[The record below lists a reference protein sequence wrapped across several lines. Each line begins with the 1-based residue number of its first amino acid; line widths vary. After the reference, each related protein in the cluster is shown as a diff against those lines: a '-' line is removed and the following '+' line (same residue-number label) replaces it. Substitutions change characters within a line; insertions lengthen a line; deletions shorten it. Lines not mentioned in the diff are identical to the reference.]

1 MLWKQKVRIECIG
14 LHILQVT
21 LATRQYV
28 YNRCLK
34 TAIKLPLQCYNIM
47 QCVVWS
53 NYIHLLVHLFNGI
66 YIHYISPEMNTHAN
80 TRRVS
85 DFSCL
90 TISFHHWPHALLYW
104 ASKKNVLGQIE
115 GLFGFLYIVLTRFV
129 RLWHRLLHRP
139 RLLCVRAHSLLFIVG
154 VCRFGPWAMN
164 LYHSTAIIM
173 QSCSKPFTSGNAQWD
188 SVMTIYLG
196 YNGRTLLP
204 SSG

>member
-104 ASKKNVLGQIE
+104 ASQKKRFGADRGSVWLFIYCIDTICQALTPTPTSSKTFMCKGTVFCLLLVSVGSVLG
-115 GLFGFLYIVLTRFV
+115 
-129 RLWHRLLHRP
+129 LWI
-139 RLLCVRAHSLLFIVG
+139 CI
-154 VCRFGPWAMN
+154 
-164 LYHSTAIIM
+164 
-173 QSCSKPFTSGNAQWD
+173 
-188 SVMTIYLG
+188 
-196 YNGRTLLP
+196 TLLL
-204 SSG
+204 